1 MKVII
6 TGTTGMIGKAALL
19 ECLESSAITGVLSIS
34 RSPLGMDHPKLNELI
49 ISHFNELDQH
59 KEVLSGY
66 DACFHCMGVSVVG
79 LSEEDY
85 TAITF
90 GLTKLLADL
99 LFDLNPNMNFIYV
112 SGAGTDSSEQGSS
125 MWARVKGKTENYILQ
140 KGFKDAYAFRPGGI
154 LPEKGV
160 KSRTPLYNTVY
171 VIMRPFFPLF
181 KRLNSIVTS
190 SQIGQAMIQTSQ
202 APYASKIIDPKD
214 IHALAGAN
222 NSL

>member
-1 MKVII
+1 
-6 TGTTGMIGKAALL
+6 MIGKAALI
-19 ECLESSAITGVLSIS
+19 ECLESPAITKVLSIS
-34 RSPLGMDHPKLNELI
+34 RSSLGMEHPKLQELI
-49 ISHFNELDQH
+49 VKHFDELPNHQ
-59 KEVLSGY
+59 EALLGF

-99 LFDLNPNMNFIYV
+99 LFDLNPAMNFIYV
-112 SGAGTDSSEQGSS
+112 SGAGTDSSEQGNT

-160 KSRTPLYNTVY
+160 KSRTPLYNTIY
-171 VIMRPFFPLF
+171 VIMRPFFSLF
-181 KRLNSIVTS
+181 KRLESIVTS
-190 SQIGQAMIQTSQ
+190 SEIGLAMIQTSRS
-202 APYASKIIDPKD
+202 PYTSKIINPKD
-214 IHALAGAN
+214 IHTLASAYQ
-222 NSL
+222 SL